1 MRIVFMGTAEFGI
14 KPLQNLMKNH
24 KIVGIVSTPPK
35 PAGRGLKLCESPIV
49 NFAKYEKLEPIYTP
63 SNLEDPFFLQNL
75 KELNADCFVVVAFRL
90 LPRSVFTIPP
100 LGTLNIHASLLPA
113 YRGPA
118 PIQRAIE
125 AGETKT
131 GVTIFKIDD
140 GIDTGDI
147 LLQEETEIY
156 PAETSVELAERLSE
170 MGARLICKTIEAL
183 EKGNIT
189 PVKQVGEGSKA
200 PKLKKGE
207 GKIDWKLSA
216 TTIFNKIRAF
226 KPFPGTFTY
235 CKGKKIDIEWGKPII
250 EKKENN
256 VSAGTIVKI
265 DKEYFD
271 VQTGEGL
278 LRVLSVKP
286 EGRVSMP
293 VSAYLRGTKMEEG
306 FKFDE

>member
-14 KPLQNLMKNH
+14 KPLQSLIKNY
-24 KIVGIVSTPPK
+24 KVVGVVSAPLK
-35 PAGRGLKLCESPIV
+35 PAGRGLKLYESPIV
-49 NFAKYEKLEPIYTP
+49 KFAKYEKIEPVYTP
-63 SNLEDPFFLQNL
+63 ENLDDPIFLQNL
-75 KELNADCFVVVAFRL
+75 KDLNADCFVVVAFRL
-90 LPRSVFTIPP
+90 LPRSVFTIPSF
-100 LGTLNIHASLLPA
+100 GTLNIHASLLPA

-147 LLQEETEIY
+147 LLQQETEIF
-156 PAETSVELAERLSE
+156 PEETSVELSGRLSE
-170 MGARLICKTIEAL
+170 IGAKLICEAIEAL
-183 EKGNIT
+183 KKGTIV
-189 PVKQVGEGSKA
+189 PFKQRGKDSKA
-200 PKLKKGE
+200 PKLKKSE

-235 CKGKKIDIEWGKPII
+235 CKGKKLDIEWGKPLINEI
-250 EKKENN
+250 K
-256 VSAGTIVKI
+256 SGFSPGTIVKV

-278 LRVLSVKP
+278 FRVLSVKP

-293 VSAYLRGTKMEEG
+293 VTAYLHGTKMVEG